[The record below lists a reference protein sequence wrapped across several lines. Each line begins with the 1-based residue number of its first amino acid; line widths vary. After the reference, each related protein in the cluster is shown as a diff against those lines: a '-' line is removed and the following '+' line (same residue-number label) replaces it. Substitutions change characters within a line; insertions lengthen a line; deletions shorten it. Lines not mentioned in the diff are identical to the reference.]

1 MVDYSAV
8 KSSRV
13 IKIQDRQDT
22 ESGIDF
28 ACVQAYF
35 QSLWDELAHNLLSRH
50 HLFYVYFKVSIFI
63 ICENWKCCILDKLCQ
78 VKKEF
83 IIIQ

>member
-1 MVDYSAV
+1 MVNYSAV

-13 IKIQDRQDT
+13 IKIQDRQAT
-22 ESGIDF
+22 ENGIDF
-28 ACVQAYF
+28 L
-35 QSLWDELAHNLLSRH
+35 QSGLLSISWDQLAHNLLSWH
-50 HLFYVYFKVSIFI
+50 HLLYVHFKVSIFI
-63 ICENWKCCILDKLCQ
+63 IYENWKLCILDKLFQ